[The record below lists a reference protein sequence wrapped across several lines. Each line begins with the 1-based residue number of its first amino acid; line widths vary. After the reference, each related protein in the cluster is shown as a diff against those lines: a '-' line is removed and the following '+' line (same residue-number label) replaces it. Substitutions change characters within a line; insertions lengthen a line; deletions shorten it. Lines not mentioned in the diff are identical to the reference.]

1 MSAIRII
8 RQRLLTGAFLEVRN
22 RATFLLPR
30 IPNGTG
36 DAFRVRFIEN
46 SRNLCTRFFFRFVV
60 VNRGYRI
67 EFRPVGRCV
76 AILVFEKRDCHRQ

>member
-8 RQRLLTGAFLEVRN
+8 RQRLLTGAFFEVRN

-36 DAFRVRFIEN
+36 NAFDLSKIRE
-46 SRNLCTRFFFRFVV
+46 
-60 VNRGYRI
+60 
-67 EFRPVGRCV
+67 
-76 AILVFEKRDCHRQ
+76 ILVHVFLDSSL

>member
-36 DAFRVRFIEN
+36 NAFDLSKIREILVHV
-46 SRNLCTRFFFRFVV
+46 FFFRFVV